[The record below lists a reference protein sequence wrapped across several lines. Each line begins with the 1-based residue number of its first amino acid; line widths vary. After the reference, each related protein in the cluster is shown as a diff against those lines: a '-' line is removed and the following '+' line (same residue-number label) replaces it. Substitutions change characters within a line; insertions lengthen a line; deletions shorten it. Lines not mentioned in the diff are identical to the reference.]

1 MLNQLLVLMFFITL
15 KQKNNMNRIFFLR
28 ILILYT
34 AFSFSQDSIIWN
46 SKKDR
51 IKIPFELYHNLIIVD
66 VIFNEVKLKMIADTG
81 ADDSILFSLPSN
93 DSILI
98 KETELIRIKGVGK
111 NDLIDAY
118 LAKDNTL
125 TIKKITNVDFDIL
138 IVPNQQ
144 IDIVNITGIQING
157 ILGASF
163 FEPFLVEIDY
173 VSKNIILHKNS
184 EKVKRK
190 LEKFQS
196 APITIENRKPYV
208 NIPVVLENQPRELKL
223 LLDTGMADGLWL
235 FENEIIK
242 CNDNYFEDILGF
254 GLSGVVSGKRSKVKE
269 ILLSDY
275 VIKNALVSYPAK
287 DYFEGLRISNGRN
300 GSLGGLFLK
309 RFDWFFDYKNNVVYF
324 KKNKLYDQP
333 FEYNMSGLEIQHKGS
348 QWVKYEVTAL
358 DRKNNE
364 VDKVINLYE
373 KVVNYKYELKPI
385 YEIYAVRENSPAFRA
400 GLKEGDQ
407 VIKINGKKAINLKI
421 DYFNDVFTSE
431 AGKEITMVVD
441 RKGRYFT
448 FKFQLEKAL

>member
-1 MLNQLLVLMFFITL
+1 M
-15 KQKNNMNRIFFLR
+15 KRIFFIR

-46 SKKDR
+46 SNKNH
-51 IKIPFELYHNLIIVD
+51 IKIPFELSHNLIIID
-66 VIFNEVKLKMIADTG
+66 VVFNEVKLKMIADTG
-81 ADDSILFSLPSN
+81 ADESILFSLPSN
-93 DSILI
+93 DSIFL
-98 KETELIRIKGVGK
+98 KETELIKIKGVGK

-118 LAKDNTL
+118 LAKKNTL
-125 TIKKITNVDFDIL
+125 TIKRIKNVDFDIL

-173 VSKNIILHKNS
+173 VSKHIILHKNS
-184 EKVKRK
+184 EKSKRK
-190 LEKFQS
+190 LEKFQN
-196 APITIENRKPYV
+196 APIILENRKPYI
-208 NIPVVLENQPRELKL
+208 NIPVDMEDQPRKLKL

-235 FENEIIK
+235 FENDTIK
-242 CNDNYFEDILGF
+242 CNDNYFVDILGF

-269 ILLSDY
+269 IILSNY
-275 VIKNALVSYPAK
+275 IIQNALVSYPDK
-287 DYFEGLRISNGRN
+287 EYYDGLRISNGRN

-309 RFDWFFDYKNNVVYF
+309 RFNWFFDYKNNVVYF

-333 FEYNMSGLEIQHKGS
+333 FEYNMSGVEIQHKGS

-373 KVVNYKYELKPI
+373 KVVDYKYVLKPI
-385 YEIYAVRENSPAFRA
+385 YEIYAVREYSPAFKA

-421 DYFNDVFTSE
+421 DYFNDLFTSE
-431 AGKEITMVVD
+431 EGKEITIVVD
-441 RKGRYFT
+441 RKGRYIT
-448 FKFQLEKAL
+448 FKFQLEKVL